1 MAYEYDTK
9 AVLLEWMKQGEN
21 SKCFECNI
29 PSPQWC
35 SLSYGTYLCLSCS
48 GVHRSLGVHLSFV
61 RSLTMDKWT
70 PAQIKR
76 MEVGGNKK
84 CREFFESSPEYDR
97 NMTMP
102 DKYNTHFA
110 AMYRD
115 KLVAEAEGKSWKPED
130 TPAPATT
137 SSSMQTAGATGA
149 TRSSSLRNKPR
160 VMTGGLGRSG
170 SPSLASPARSGSP
183 STPTYNQPASGA
195 PPTQKSA
202 NENYFARLGAA
213 NDARPDNLP
222 PSQGGKYGG
231 FGSADSGVPSSGSSG
246 NGTYNSERLSSRALP
261 SFEDIREDPV
271 SAVSK
276 GWGLFSAA
284 LGAVSK
290 TVNDSVV
297 QPAMERAVDP
307 NLQSQLASY
316 VTKGVSALGDGAR
329 QGGQLLSSGLHS
341 GSEYLK
347 RDIGLDVGDLGA
359 GYLDRATGRG
369 RGQGYGYVGS
379 DAPTAYDSREGTL
392 GETADEFFAREM
404 GGDRND
410 RVSAYRDDDSHNGDG
425 FSESSRSNV
434 ASRASRTGTP
444 SANVPTI
451 AAPQVPTDQ
460 DAWAKLAPQS
470 AARTARSTTPNSLS
484 NNSNTSRPTSA
495 QSNNN
500 HTTTAAARSKKDDD
514 WDDFQ
519 EADW

>member
-29 PSPQWC
+29 PSPQW
-35 SLSYGTYLCLSCS
+35 
-48 GVHRSLGVHLSFV
+48 LSFV

-84 CREFFESSPEYDR
+84 CREFFEASPEYDR
-97 NMTMP
+97 NMSMP

-115 KLVAEAEGKSWKPED
+115 KLLAEAEGKSWSPED
-130 TPAPATT
+130 TPAPAAP
-137 SSSMQTAGATGA
+137 SSSGSNANGA

-160 VMTGGLGRSG
+160 IMTGSNRSG
-170 SPSLASPARSGSP
+170 SPGMNSPARSGSP
-183 STPTYNQPASGA
+183 ATPTYNQPASGTA
-195 PPTQKSA
+195 SSQKSA

-213 NDARPDNLP
+213 NDSRPDNLP

-231 FGSADSGVPSSGSSG
+231 FGSADSAIPSGG
-246 NGTYNSERLSSRALP
+246 AYNSERLSSRALP

-290 TVNDSVV
+290 TVNDSVL
-297 QPAMERAVDP
+297 QPTLERAGDP

-316 VTKGVSALGDGAR
+316 VTKGVSVLGDGAR

-347 RDIGLDVGDLGA
+347 RDMGLDVGDLGA

-379 DAPTAYDSREGTL
+379 EAPTAYDSREGTL

-404 GGDRND
+404 GGGGSGAN
-410 RVSAYRDDDSHNGDG
+410 AYRDDDSDG
-425 FSESSRSNV
+425 FDRSARSSNT
-434 ASRASRTGTP
+434 ASRASRTATP
-444 SANVPTI
+444 SSVPTI
-451 AAPQVPTDQ
+451 AGPEVPTDQ

-470 AARTARSTTPNSLS
+470 VARARSTTPNSQ
-484 NNSNTSRPTSA
+484 TISRPSSA
-495 QSNNN
+495 QN
-500 HTTTAAARSKKDDD
+500 TTAPVSKTAAAKKKDDD